1 MSLASVQAAKS
12 QDRTLDAAEIGT
24 RYLYKTEGTVW
35 ADLSR
40 APARLPPPIHIP
52 GARKTLWLES
62 TVVAW
67 LEECQVPAKTAAPKR
82 GRPSKRMQVEKQ
94 RSAHNNAS
102 APESA
107 A

>member
-1 MSLASVQAAKS
+1 MSLASVRPSKF
-12 QDRTLDAAEIGT
+12 QDRTLDAAELGA
-24 RYLYKTEGTVW
+24 RYLYKTEATVW

-67 LEECQVPAKTAAPKR
+67 LEACQVSEKPAAPKR
-82 GRPSKRMQVEKQ
+82 GRPTKRMQIEKE
-94 RSAHNNAS
+94 RSARNKAA
-102 APESA
+102 APGSA